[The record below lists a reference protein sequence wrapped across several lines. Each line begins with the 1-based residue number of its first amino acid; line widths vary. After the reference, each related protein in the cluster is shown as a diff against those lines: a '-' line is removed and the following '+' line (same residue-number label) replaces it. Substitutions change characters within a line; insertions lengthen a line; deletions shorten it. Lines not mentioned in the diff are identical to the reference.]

1 MDAGSGVN
9 STGDTAV
16 KLIED
21 WRHAHKFISNRCMAL
36 VIGCNG
42 AYRLLDPSLQAALPP
57 WLLTGLSFALLGL
70 GMVGTVID
78 QAGSDNNALPT
89 GKTNDV

>member
-1 MDAGSGVN
+1 M
-9 STGDTAV
+9 
-16 KLIED
+16 KLIEN
-21 WRHAHKFISNRCMAL
+21 WRHAHHFISNRCMAL
-36 VIGCNG
+36 VVGCNG

-78 QAGSDNNALPT
+78 QAGDSNVALPD
-89 GKTNDV
+89 GKTTDV